1 VRGTKNR
8 RSLVQASLGKKQGL
22 VLKIINRKK
31 AGGVS
36 QVARASVRPER
47 KKRRHLKG
55 MGKAKH
61 LR

>member
-22 VLKIINRKK
+22 VLKIINTKK

-47 KKRRHLKG
+47 KKEDI
-55 MGKAKH
+55 
-61 LR
+61 